1 MQSGFS
7 VQTDTLTGGTK
18 IACEWQAA
26 PPLRNVEYMLLLLV
40 LLPLDLLWVFAIY
53 DSVDYVRRIDIITP
67 PPPPPSAQYLQVGG
81 MRVPVPWTALHPP
94 RMPLALTPS
103 STPTSAMSHRH
114 EGFAGAL
121 TLATQLAWTL
131 IVLSILFGLGAN
143 NFFWHET
150 WSAYDAAA
158 VYSVMGVSGA
168 MAAALWL
175 LPVFPVVMAGWGD
188 SVVLMLLWLVS
199 TGRPFVP
206 TYSFIMLIAS
216 ATVAASAV
224 KHALLMVTGRL
235 WPYRTYRRNW
245 FVWTV
250 VLCVLAAWSLWIYA
264 FYTVR
269 LITLSWRAE
278 TDGVWAVCGLALVV
292 LAFVVQMVMRK
303 QHMMMLSLQNASR
316 EHIEAKNT
324 DLIGKLRDRRSDLW
338 KASI

>member
-1 MQSGFS
+1 MK
-7 VQTDTLTGGTK
+7 L
-18 IACEWQAA
+18 I
-26 PPLRNVEYMLLLLV
+26 
-40 LLPLDLLWVFAIY
+40 
-53 DSVDYVRRIDIITP
+53 RRL
-67 PPPPPSAQYLQVGG
+67 SAL
-81 MRVPVPWTALHPP
+81 AL
-94 RMPLALTPS
+94 PLALSGCDLVVMSPS
-103 STPTSAMSHRH
+103 
-114 EGFAGAL
+114 GDI
-121 TLATQLAWTL
+121 ATQQRDL
-131 IVLSILFGLGAN
+131 IIV
-143 NFFWHET
+143 
-150 WSAYDAAA
+150 
-158 VYSVMGVSGA
+158 
-168 MAAALWL
+168 
-175 LPVFPVVMAGWGD
+175 
-188 SVVLMLLWLVS
+188 SVVLMLLCLVS

-324 DLIGKLRDRRSDLW
+324 DFIGKLRDRRSDLW